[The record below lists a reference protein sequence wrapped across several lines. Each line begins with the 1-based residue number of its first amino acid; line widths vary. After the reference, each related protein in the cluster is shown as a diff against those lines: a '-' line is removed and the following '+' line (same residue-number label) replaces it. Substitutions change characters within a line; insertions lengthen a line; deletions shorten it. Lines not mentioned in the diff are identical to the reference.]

1 VPQTIYQ
8 VNAFTDDPASGNP
21 AGVCV
26 LEKPAGGKWMQAAA
40 QKMKF
45 SETAFLHAE
54 QSGYRL
60 RWFTPRMEIDL
71 CGHAT
76 LASAHILWEKGFL
89 DPAEEALFYTRGG
102 TLTARKDGNW
112 IELDFPAKSAVP
124 CEAPEG
130 LEACL
135 GTTLLT
141 VGRNDAHYLAEVE
154 SEEVLRGLRPDFNLM
169 ESFLDKKR
177 HGVIVTCLSSKP
189 AFDFVSR
196 FFAPAAGISEDPV
209 TGSAHCCLGPFWSS
223 RLGKKSFTA
232 FQASSRGGVVKVRC
246 IKDRVFLGGQALTL
260 SKFERE

>member
-1 VPQTIYQ
+1 
-8 VNAFTDDPASGNP
+8 
-21 AGVCV
+21 
-26 LEKPAGGKWMQAAA
+26 
-40 QKMKF
+40 
-45 SETAFLHAE
+45 
-54 QSGYRL
+54 
-60 RWFTPRMEIDL
+60 
-71 CGHAT
+71 
-76 LASAHILWEKGFL
+76 
-89 DPAEEALFYTRGG
+89 
-102 TLTARKDGNW
+102 
-112 IELDFPAKSAVP
+112 LDFPAKPAVP

-135 GTTLLT
+135 GTILLT

-246 IKDRVFLGGQALTL
+246 IKDRIFLGGQALTL